1 MYNLNKHLRVEE
13 IIPSLPFFQIED
25 ELQDQLDA
33 RIPKRYYEETG
44 VQKAMDAIQKEFECC
59 GVTNLGD
66 WNKPAKKKEVPKSC
80 CKPQTTTAT
89 TTPACVERN
98 YSEASGTFKS
108 QYYTNV
114 GVEYFTVDYL
124 IPRSC

>member
-25 ELQDQLDA
+25 ELQNQLDA

-44 VQKAMDAIQKEFECC
+44 VQKAMDAIQKEFKCC

-66 WNKPAKKKEVPKSC
+66 WNKEAKKQVPKSC
-80 CKPQTTTAT
+80 CKPQTTPT
-89 TTPACVERN
+89 TTACDERS
-98 YSEASGTFKS
+98 YIEASGRFKS

-114 GVEYFTVDYL
+114 GVEYFTVDDL